1 MTPHGGAQRD
11 APSHKLEQASQSS
24 GYDVTC
30 FPYGEADE
38 RIDSRVGRFHVVE
51 GYRGED
57 MTYRRLFNSAP
68 FLLGVPL
75 PSRLDRLAKKLPGD
89 YLSQLEDLYHRSTLM
104 PLYQQFGGSHS
115 VFHGDKKLYATISNN
130 AQWKQ
135 SAPETQLCLQCLAE
149 DEEAFGW
156 PIIRRSHNIPGV
168 AACWKHRT
176 WLVNKCLHCGC
187 PYQPPHG
194 FSLTPWKGCV
204 SCNTFPIEGVGHDYG
219 VPPGLE
225 IEYAVFAKTL
235 LDASPIEVPSHKLA
249 QLYRYRAVS
258 MGFSRKSMVDRATL
272 AAAISQR
279 FGKTVLGRVDP
290 DFDPVLRKQSWFH
303 VIQMQC
309 NEAPF
314 TRHLLVA
321 MTLFEDAPSFIEQ
334 LRLLK
339 AGKLDDQLE
348 PRRAK
353 VSSDRSGKALRKAAA
368 QERFN
373 ELVMYAVEQGLD
385 VESLWKRRYGD
396 MKILAKHGTDSVQ
409 RLRDAITKKRK
420 RLDSNQGATSRPR
433 SLNQADGEWASRIT
447 EEAVRLYA
455 SAEKPFRI
463 SMNRLKVAAGIRQN
477 IDSATSP
484 LAYAALQSSIE
495 SVWHFYAR
503 RLIWMARLYR
513 GDFATAPT
521 RILRGVDYY
530 RMIEV
535 YRYFVP
541 NLPAYASIDT
551 PIDNLLAALEIAR
564 DWEGPCPG
572 KYIRPVGRACYR
584 ENPLRLV
591 ATGPGSDHRGENNG
605 NADF

>member
-1 MTPHGGAQRD
+1 MTAYAGAQRNG
-11 APSHKLEQASQSS
+11 PSNNLDQTSQSS
-24 GYDVTC
+24 SHGVTC

-38 RIDSRVGRFHVVE
+38 RIDSRVGRFHVLE

-57 MTYRRLFNSAP
+57 MTYRRIFNSAP
-68 FLLGVPL
+68 FVLGVPL

-89 YLSQLEDLYHRSTLM
+89 YLSQLVDLYQRSTLM

-115 VFHGDKKLYATISNN
+115 VSNGNKKVYAAISSN

-135 SAPETQLCLQCLAE
+135 NAPETQLCLQCLAE
-149 DEEAFGW
+149 DEETFGW

-176 WLVNKCLHCGC
+176 WLANKCSHCGC

-204 SCNTFPIEGVGHDYG
+204 SCNAFPIQGAGQEHG
-219 VPPGLE
+219 VPPEIE

-235 LDASPIEVPSHKLA
+235 LDAAPIEVPSQKLA
-249 QLYRYRAVS
+249 QLYRHRAVS
-258 MGFSRKSMVDRATL
+258 MGFSRKSLVDRAML

-290 DFDPVLRKQSWFH
+290 DFDPVSRKHSWFH
-303 VIQMQC
+303 IIQMQC

-348 PRRAK
+348 RRRTE
-353 VSSDRSGKALRKAAA
+353 VSSDRSIKELRKAAA

-373 ELVMYAVEQGLD
+373 ELVTYAVEQDLD

-396 MKILAKHGTDSVQ
+396 MKILAKHATDSVQ
-409 RLRDAITKKRK
+409 RLRDAITKRRK
-420 RLDSNQGATSRPR
+420 RLNSKQGTASRSC
-433 SLNQADGEWASRIT
+433 SLNKADGEWASRIT

-463 SMNRLKVAAGIRQN
+463 SMNRLKAEAGIRQN
-477 IDSATSP
+477 IDSATCP

-513 GDFATAPT
+513 GDLAASNKI
-521 RILRGVDYY
+521 RRGVDYY
-530 RMIEV
+530 RMTEV
-535 YRYFVP
+535 YRYFEP
-541 NLPAYASIDT
+541 SLPAYASIDT
-551 PIDNLLAALEIAR
+551 PIDSLLTALGIAR

-584 ENPLRLV
+584 ENTLRLV
-591 ATGPGSDHRGENNG
+591 ATGPGSDHQRENNG
-605 NADF
+605 NADL